1 MTPYLSFKK
10 SYVKIFNGKGSW
22 AKRLAGAALVL
33 GTPYGLVQTVHH
45 EPLSEQRDAVIGT
58 QQYQKLNETVERLML
73 DRTRV
78 GQSYSRLDSYTQNQV
93 LNQGDADYAKKMA
106 DEKITYQQ
114 SFGKYIADLNN
125 FRDMVLVSR
134 GISEKDAVEL
144 FTKVESR
151 SSAKMFPNDEIWK
164 QKMGYLDE
172 CQTSAFN
179 ASISKANVKPGDVNA
194 NTQAVMACQRDH
206 ANDKGGTAAGYLF
219 GGLAGS
225 IASLFFLSAVGSGFR
240 QSIPDHQQRVRAQE
254 AAAGRRREEKATGR
268 KKVTF
273 EIK

>member
-33 GTPYGLVQTVHH
+33 GTPYGLVHTVHH
-45 EPLSEQRDAVIGT
+45 EPLSEQRDVNIGT
-58 QQYQKLNETVERLML
+58 QQYQKLNETVERLVL
-73 DRTRV
+73 DQKKV
-78 GQSYSRLDSYTQNQV
+78 NQSYSRLDTYTQNQV

-106 DEKITYQQ
+106 DEKTNFQQ
-114 SFGKYIADLNN
+114 SFTKYIADLNN

-151 SSAKMFPNDEIWK
+151 TSAKIFPNDGIWK
-164 QKMGYLDE
+164 EKMGYLDE

-179 ASISKANVKPGDVNA
+179 ASINKAGKPGDANA
-194 NTQAVMACQRDH
+194 NTQAVMACQREH
-206 ANDKGGTAAGYLF
+206 ANEKDGTVAGYLF

-225 IASLFFLSAVGSGFR
+225 IASLFLMSAVGSGFR